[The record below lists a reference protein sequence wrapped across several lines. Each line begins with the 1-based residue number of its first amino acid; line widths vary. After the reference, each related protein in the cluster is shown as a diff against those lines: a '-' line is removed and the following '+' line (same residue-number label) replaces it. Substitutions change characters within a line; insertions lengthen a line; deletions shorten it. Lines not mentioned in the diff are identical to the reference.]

1 MRHVGKAFRGL
12 RSFVGFQDLAALAR
26 RYRRDLVWFNTL
38 FPRNRQ
44 NYKPTEGSLLNGRNT
59 FQIILETRRQVGLV
73 LVIQL
78 AIASSV
84 ADRCVPF
91 QQVGH
96 PGVLR

>member
-26 RYRRDLVWFNTL
+26 RYRCDLVWFNTL

-44 NYKPTEGSLLNGRNT
+44 NDKPTEGALLNGRNT
-59 FQIILETRRQVGLV
+59 FRIILEATRQVGLV
-73 LVIQL
+73 LVVQL

-84 ADRCVPF
+84 RRSARAVSARLLTP
-91 QQVGH
+91 
-96 PGVLR
+96 LI